1 MESADGEGV
10 TKSSASKLGVGTFT
24 SHVSSGVDNRRVSMY
39 IPGSPISPLKAQ
51 NSDLSVSGSTSV
63 TLLNDADKEILYPF
77 RITHLGRNGK
87 TYTLYAPSNSDR
99 GRWKDAIISA
109 KREYNS
115 RMFALNVEPFR
126 VKVLSEYAF
135 GYESSISP
143 RLPVFTAATALDRAL
158 NDNKVKNPVESTP
171 RPLAKSHINCGVSFI
186 FADGQEYQLLGLDY
200 GVYVCSTKSGHIWR
214 RCIDIVRVSQIDVIE
229 ELNVVIL
236 LADKALV
243 YYNLDIVLTEGVKN
257 GGNVSRAG
265 GNTPSSGASPSSPNS
280 TQFSG
285 YKLSKHREV
294 GFFAIGHM
302 KDRTLLFYKRRDGM
316 SSTFKILEPIKEKG
330 SQKKRS
336 KMVFNRGA
344 SLNST
349 EYFREVEKFYV
360 PTESSGINLFK
371 TSFAVHTTRGFEV
384 MSLDVKLPQ
393 TVPAITSVTSS
404 TMSTISKASNRYC
417 SPEFMKKRIESAR
430 PVGMFRIS
438 ESTLVLCY
446 EEFAIYCDNHGNI
459 TGPTVIEFVCK
470 AKDICIQLPYLIAF
484 DEEMIEVRRIDR
496 GGQLKQ
502 IISGKDI
509 RVLDKKEGQIK
520 FALAHPELSA
530 RQLVVELIGNDFVV
544 EDDSSSLTGF

>member
-1 MESADGEGV
+1 
-10 TKSSASKLGVGTFT
+10 
-24 SHVSSGVDNRRVSMY
+24 
-39 IPGSPISPLKAQ
+39 
-51 NSDLSVSGSTSV
+51 
-63 TLLNDADKEILYPF
+63 
-77 RITHLGRNGK
+77 
-87 TYTLYAPSNSDR
+87 
-99 GRWKDAIISA
+99 
-109 KREYNS
+109 
-115 RMFALNVEPFR
+115 
-126 VKVLSEYAF
+126 
-135 GYESSISP
+135 
-143 RLPVFTAATALDRAL
+143 
-158 NDNKVKNPVESTP
+158 
-171 RPLAKSHINCGVSFI
+171 
-186 FADGQEYQLLGLDY
+186 
-200 GVYVCSTKSGHIWR
+200 
-214 RCIDIVRVSQIDVIE
+214 
-229 ELNVVIL
+229 
-236 LADKALV
+236 
-243 YYNLDIVLTEGVKN
+243 
-257 GGNVSRAG
+257 
-265 GNTPSSGASPSSPNS
+265 
-280 TQFSG
+280 
-285 YKLSKHREV
+285 
-294 GFFAIGHM
+294 M

-404 TMSTISKASNRYC
+404 TMSTISKASNRYY

-446 EEFAIYCDNHGNI
+446 EEFAIYCDNHGSI

-520 FALAHPELSA
+520 IALAHPELSA